1 MGVFSGERTI
11 AAGPG
16 ESRALTF
23 IQPLIGAHLNA
34 LNELHGGDIDSALR
48 HQTVWACV
56 HLISSI
62 MSMMPPY
69 AYKGG
74 TQGFGKAN
82 QLDPQPVFLNQP
94 SADADIMDFIYM
106 GQMSLLLRGNAY
118 GIIVDRDM
126 AGRAT
131 QVEWQ
136 HPDQVHVKQE
146 DNGTVEYRVRN
157 KTIPNQ
163 DMWHK
168 RAYRVP
174 GSVVGLS
181 PIEHAA
187 QTIRLG
193 ENARGFGSRFFE
205 DGGHPSGLITNET
218 TTMKEIGADDA
229 QTIKQRF
236 MAAIRNSREP
246 VVMGGGWKYQQIQV
260 KPEESQ
266 FLNTLKL
273 NDNGVC
279 KFFGI
284 QPEMVGGAS
293 EGSAITYANVEDR
306 MLDFLSRC
314 MNFWIIRWERWLQNE
329 LPGRQYV
336 KFDDKPLL
344 KTDLLSRWR
353 AYHLMAASH
362 TIPPDEIRAAEDLP
376 PLTPAQTAQILEL
389 NPGLVQ
395 PQGQSE
401 V

>member
-1 MGVFSGERTI
+1 VGVISSPRV
-11 AAGPG
+11 AAGQR

-23 IQPLIGAHLNA
+23 IQPLIGAHLQA
-34 LNELHGGDIDSALR
+34 LQDQGSDIDSALR

-56 HLISSI
+56 RLISSI

-69 AYKGG
+69 AYRGG
-74 TQGFGKAN
+74 TQGFGAAN
-82 QLDPQPVFLNQP
+82 RIADQPVLLNQP
-94 SADADIMDFIYM
+94 SADADIMDFLYM
-106 GQMSLLLRGNAY
+106 GMMSLLLRGNLY
-118 GIIVDRDM
+118 GLIVDRDPF
-126 AGRAT
+126 GRPV
-131 QVEWQ
+131 QIELQ
-136 HPDQVHVKQE
+136 HPDQVRVKQE
-146 DNGTVEYRVRN
+146 DDGTVEYRVRN
-157 KTIPNQ
+157 TVIPNA

-168 RAYRVP
+168 KAFRVP
-174 GSVVGLS
+174 GKVVGLS
-181 PIEHAA
+181 VIQYAA

-193 ENARGFGSRFFE
+193 ENAKGFGSRFFE
-205 DGGHPSGLITNET
+205 DGGHPSGLIVNDGSD
-218 TTMKEIGADDA
+218 MREISADDA

-236 MAAIRNSREP
+236 MAAIRGSREP
-246 VVMGGGWKYQQIQV
+246 VVMGGGWKYQAIQI
-260 KPEESQ
+260 PPDESQ
-266 FLNTLKL
+266 FLDTQKL
-273 NDNGVC
+273 TDNGIC

-284 QPEMVGGAS
+284 HPEMVGVAS

-306 MLDFLSRC
+306 MLDFLAMT
-314 MNFWIIRWERWLQNE
+314 MNYWIIRWERWLGDD

-362 TIPPDEIRAAEDLP
+362 VIAPDEIRQAEDLP
-376 PLTPAQTAQILEL
+376 ALAPAQTAQILEL